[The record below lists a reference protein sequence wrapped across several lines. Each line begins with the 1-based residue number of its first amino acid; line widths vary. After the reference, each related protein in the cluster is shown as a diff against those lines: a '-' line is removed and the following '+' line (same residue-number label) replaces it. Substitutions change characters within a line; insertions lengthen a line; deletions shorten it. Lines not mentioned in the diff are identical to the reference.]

1 MSYFRRE
8 TESKEASHQAAQEEM
23 QSNIQQIFALL
34 GEKMSKPL
42 TAENR
47 LSNTSKMGSVWE
59 VEDDYESDSDISNN
73 RVLEFGRS
81 LSESEI

>member
-1 MSYFRRE
+1 
-8 TESKEASHQAAQEEM
+8 M
-23 QSNIQQIFALL
+23 QYNIQQIFALL

-47 LSNTSKMGSVWE
+47 FSNTSKMGSVWE
-59 VEDDYESDSDISNN
+59 IEDDYESDSDISNN

-81 LSESEI
+81 QSESEI